1 MGYGLWFGLFVFIG
15 TSLCQGQNR
24 EEREHRIRKSQ
35 FPTVQ
40 LDSLAIGPRIKQK
53 RYYKEV
59 DSLQTTYIFK
69 FKKDRLHYF
78 LSYDDTGNL
87 VTSGFR
93 VNEIDIPEET
103 YQKIEGYLSDTYEK
117 FRIKRIFHEY
127 PVVNTESDTPDLTD
141 TFQNLMLS
149 GNAYKLIVFVK
160 NSTGRHELD
169 LWFKADGSLIRKR
182 PALPMNHDRI
192 LY

>member
-40 LDSLAIGPRIKQK
+40 LDSLAIGPKIKQK
-53 RYYKEV
+53 RYYKEL

-69 FKKDRLHYF
+69 FKNDRLHYF

-87 VTSGFR
+87 ITSGFR

-127 PVVNTESDTPDLTD
+127 PVVNTESVTPDLTD
-141 TFQNLMLS
+141 TFQNLMLP

-160 NSTGRHELD
+160 NSAGRGELD

>member
-40 LDSLAIGPRIKQK
+40 LDSLAIGPKIKQK

-87 VTSGFR
+87 ITSGFR

-141 TFQNLMLS
+141 TFKNLMLS